1 VNGAK
6 PTLASPWSTDPAPP
20 ASLDPVSPGP
30 PGLPGP
36 ADRLDLAEA
45 ADASRQPWREAQA
58 GAVYTVE
65 APVLCPHCDAE
76 IRSFR
81 VLRLLRTQVSF
92 TSTLPRKGYVITCP
106 ECRRL
111 LSAELSGLV

>member
-1 VNGAK
+1 MNGVK

-20 ASLDPVSPGP
+20 ASPDPL
-30 PGLPGP
+30 LPDPFGP
-36 ADRLDLAEA
+36 AAPQ
-45 ADASRQPWREAQA
+45 DASRQPQRDGPA

-65 APVLCPHCDAE
+65 APVVCPHCEAE
-76 IRSFR
+76 VRAFR
-81 VLRLLRTQVSF
+81 VLRLLRTHVSF